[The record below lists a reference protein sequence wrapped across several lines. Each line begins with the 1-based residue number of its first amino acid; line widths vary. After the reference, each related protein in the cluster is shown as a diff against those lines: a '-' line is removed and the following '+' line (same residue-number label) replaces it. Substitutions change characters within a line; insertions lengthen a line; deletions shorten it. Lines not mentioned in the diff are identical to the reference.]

1 MKHYFKKELLNL
13 LGKENLVMN
22 RNFTTTGSAKRL
34 RLLGPKIWNSLPEKT
49 AITPYKLFKPCLF
62 LK

>member
-1 MKHYFKKELLNL
+1 
-13 LGKENLVMN
+13 MN

-49 AITPYKLFKPCLF
+49 AITPCKLFKPCRF
-62 LK
+62 LKQKNTYYSQI